1 MTWKPIL
8 GWIWAI
14 VGRILLYGT
23 AMLIIALL
31 LVRQQMEER
40 GRFRQGMSRGGWRGD
55 REPVER
61 VIPPINH
68 AYDESLRTQLDHY
81 PLRVC
86 VVDGRDLDALGG
98 VLDYD
103 HDGLLVRLCC
113 EDCLDVFLGEPL
125 HYYRPLLEAAPSLE
139 GFSADLTP

>member
-61 VIPPINH
+61 
-68 AYDESLRTQLDHY
+68 D
-81 PLRVC
+81 
-86 VVDGRDLDALGG
+86 
-98 VLDYD
+98 
-103 HDGLLVRLCC
+103 
-113 EDCLDVFLGEPL
+113 
-125 HYYRPLLEAAPSLE
+125 PSY
-139 GFSADLTP
+139 